1 MMTKY
6 GDISTHQIES
16 AKDYLRK
23 TIFYLLLYADPNEQI
38 KYQHVDLN
46 QAFDNALYQLV
57 GFNIL
62 LQEPPELPL
71 VMSYL
76 EAARAVYNDDT
87 EEFSFPRY
95 RKLILDAGSKIMEVK
110 VGDEY
115 GDHS

>member
-1 MMTKY
+1 
-6 GDISTHQIES
+6 
-16 AKDYLRK
+16 
-23 TIFYLLLYADPNEQI
+23 
-38 KYQHVDLN
+38 
-46 QAFDNALYQLV
+46 
-57 GFNIL
+57 
-62 LQEPPELPL
+62 
-71 VMSYL
+71 MSYL

>member
-6 GDISTHQIES
+6 GEISEHQIES

-23 TIFYLLLYADPNEQI
+23 TVFYLLLYADPNEQI

-62 LQEPPELPL
+62 LQEPPEVPIA
-71 VMSYL
+71 MNYL
-76 EAARAVYNDDT
+76 EAARAVYNDDAG
-87 EEFSFPRY
+87 FCFPRY

-110 VGDEY
+110 VGDKN
-115 GDHS
+115 DHS